1 MRRRSTVRVT
11 TLLKKLL
18 GIKQLLVTCFEIED
32 EALILDVRP
41 SWRKAR
47 CSCCKKRRC
56 RYDTLEPRRW
66 RHLDFGGVRVYL
78 RYGLRRVSCPKCG
91 VVAEEV
97 PWCGITTSRFT
108 TPFEDAVGFLTQ
120 RCDKTSV
127 KEMFSIAWVTVG
139 RIVERV
145 VGRYRHGDPLDG
157 LRLIGVDELSYRK
170 GHNYVTTV
178 TDHESGQIVWS
189 KEGKNAETL
198 MAFFDELGEERCLA
212 IKAVTMDMSK
222 AYIKAV
228 KEKVPNA
235 QIVFDRFHVQ
245 KLVSAAMDETRREE
259 WQRLRELGKDEAKS
273 VKGLLWPMR
282 KNPWNLTPKQSDRLS
297 TLQKDNDRV
306 FRAYLLKES
315 FADILDR
322 HQPNVVKKKLE
333 GWLSWTS
340 RSRLSAFV
348 RVGRTIR
355 KHLDDI
361 VSYIRWGLTNGIVEG
376 LNNKIRVITHR
387 SYGFHS
393 ASALIGMIMLCCTN
407 ISLVP
412 PRVRLTK

>member
-1 MRRRSTVRVT
+1 MKGRPTVRVT

-18 GIKQLLVTCFEIED
+18 GIEHLLVTGFDIED
-32 EALILDVRP
+32 EALIIDVRP
-41 SWRKAR
+41 SWRKRR
-47 CSCCKKRRC
+47 CSCCGKRRGQ
-56 RYDTLEPRRW
+56 YDTLKPRRW

-78 RYGLRRVSCPKCG
+78 RYGLRRVFCPDCG
-91 VVAEEV
+91 VVAEHV
-97 PWCGITTSRFT
+97 PWCDITTSRFT
-108 TPFEDAVGFLTQ
+108 SRFEDAVGFLTQ

-127 KEMFSIAWVTVG
+127 QEMFSIAWVTVG
-139 RIVERV
+139 QIVKRV
-145 VGRYRHGDPLDG
+145 VGRYRPGDPLDG

-178 TDHESGQIVWS
+178 TDHESGRIVWA

-198 MAFFDELGEERCLA
+198 MSFFEELGDERCLA
-212 IKAVTMDMSK
+212 IEAVTMDMSK

-228 KEKVPNA
+228 KEKVPHA

-245 KLVSAAMDETRREE
+245 KLVSEAMNETRREE
-259 WQRLRELGKDEAKS
+259 WQRLRQLGNDEAVR

-282 KNPWNLTPKQSDRLS
+282 KNPWNLTPSQSDRLS
-297 TLQKDNDRV
+297 TLQQDNERLY
-306 FRAYLLKES
+306 RAYLLKES
-315 FADILDR
+315 FAAILDR
-322 HQPNVVKKKLE
+322 RQPNVVKKKLE
-333 GWLSWTS
+333 DWLSWAS
-340 RSRLSAFV
+340 RSRLPAFV

-376 LNNKIRVITHR
+376 LNNKLRVITHR
-387 SYGFHS
+387 AYGFHS

-407 ISLVP
+407 IWLSP
-412 PRVRLTK
+412 PRVRLAK

>member
-1 MRRRSTVRVT
+1 MRVT

-18 GIKQLLVTCFEIED
+18 GIKKLLVTGFEIEG
-32 EALILDVRP
+32 ESLILDVRP

-56 RYDTLEPRRW
+56 QYDTLEPRRW

-97 PWCGITTSRFT
+97 PWSDITTSRFT
-108 TPFEDAVGFLTQ
+108 IPFEDAVGFLTQ

-145 VGRYRHGDPLDG
+145 VGRYQSGDPLDG

-198 MAFFDELGEERCLA
+198 MAFFDELGDERCLA
-212 IKAVTMDMSK
+212 IEAVTMDMSK

-245 KLVSAAMDETRREE
+245 KLVSAAMDATRREE
-259 WQRLRELGKDEAKS
+259 WQRLRELGNDEAKS

-306 FRAYLLKES
+306 YRAYLLKES
-315 FADILDR
+315 FAGILDL

-333 GWLSWTS
+333 GWLSWAS